1 MSLPATAEFV
11 AQFMGWLDLAGVAV
25 FAVSGALEAARR
37 EMDLLG
43 FVLVGS
49 VTGIGGGTLRDLLLG
64 STPVFW
70 IAEPVYISVCV
81 GAAVLTFAGARLLA
95 SRLRALMWMDAAG
108 LAVFAVTGT
117 QAALAQD
124 VSPIIAAGM
133 GMMTATFGGFIRDI
147 MCNDIPLILRSE
159 IYATAALAGAGVY
172 VGLDA
177 AGLAG
182 PAATLAALA
191 TGFGLRA
198 VAIVTGLSLPKYRR
212 PG

>member
-1 MSLPATAEFV
+1 MTLPALTEL
-11 AQFMGWLDLAGVAV
+11 MGWLDLAGVAV

-70 IAEPVYISVCV
+70 IDAPVYLSVCV
-81 GAAVLTFAGARLLA
+81 VAACLTFAGARLLA

-117 QAALAQD
+117 QAALAQG

-133 GMMTATFGGFIRDI
+133 GMMSATFGGFIRDI

-172 VGLDA
+172 VALNA
-177 AGLAG
+177 AGAAA
-182 PAATLAALA
+182 PVATLAALA
-191 TGFGLRA
+191 VGFGLRA

-212 PG
+212 PR

>member
-1 MSLPATAEFV
+1 MNLPPLAEL
-11 AQFMGWLDLAGVAV
+11 MGWLDLAGVAV

-64 STPVFW
+64 RTPVFW
-70 IAEPVYISVCV
+70 IEEPVYISICV
-81 GAAVLTFAGARLLA
+81 VAACLTFAGARLLD
-95 SRLRALMWMDAAG
+95 SRLRALLWMDAAG

-117 QAALAQD
+117 QAALVRD
-124 VSPIIAAGM
+124 VSPVIAAGM
-133 GMMTATFGGFIRDI
+133 GMMSATFGGFIRDI

-177 AGLAG
+177 AGA
-182 PAATLAALA
+182 PTAVTTLAALA
-191 TGFGLRA
+191 MGFGLRA
-198 VAIVTGLSLPKYRR
+198 AAILTGLSLPKYRR

>member
-1 MSLPATAEFV
+1 MSLPALAEFLG
-11 AQFMGWLDLAGVAV
+11 QLIGWLDLAGVAV

-81 GAAVLTFAGARLLA
+81 VAAVLTFAGARLLA

-117 QAALAQD
+117 QAALAQG

-172 VGLDA
+172 VALDA

-182 PAATLAALA
+182 TAATLAALVTA
-191 TGFGLRA
+191 FGLRA

-212 PG
+212 PH

>member
-1 MSLPATAEFV
+1 MSLPELAELI
-11 AQFMGWLDLAGVAV
+11 GWLDLAGVAV

-81 GAAVLTFAGARLLA
+81 VAAIITFAGARLLA

-117 QAALAQD
+117 QAALGQG

-177 AGLAG
+177 AGQAG

-191 TGFGLRA
+191 TAFGLRA

-212 PG
+212 RR